1 MREASGVRGYVACLF
16 HHRRRKVEAEQ
27 VLRRDAVRA
36 QEELLLDLVKV
47 RVRFKVR
54 VRVRIRARA
63 EARARVRARVGV
75 RVRVRAR
82 VRSCSLTSPVP
93 QPIDRTVTSSGA
105 LTNRSKKK
113 LMYPA
118 CVTEVENPSTVRLRT
133 ARE

>member
-1 MREASGVRGYVACLF
+1 MD
-16 HHRRRKVEAEQ
+16 RRRDEAGARQLQRERGEHLRQ
-27 VLRRDAVRA
+27 V
-36 QEELLLDLVKV
+36 
-47 RVRFKVR
+47 
-54 VRVRIRARA
+54 
-63 EARARVRARVGV
+63 G
-75 RVRVRAR
+75 VRVRAR